1 MVLAEPAFPLSTFS
15 TTESVPV
22 ELLPSENRDTAG
34 AVWRGLELTIGAGLT
49 NSWDWV
55 ETWLNHFGDLI
66 PHHFAVA
73 PGRNDFRGIA
83 LLTLGVGQSRG
94 PVPIRTLHLG
104 TAGEPDADTIR
115 VEYNRL
121 LVSPADRASF
131 ASGLLDAIRSA
142 ELHWDVLALDGFAP
156 EEIEPIL
163 LLDSGFAVT
172 HKVCHVAELQPM
184 RDGDAFAGFKKS
196 IVAKIQ
202 KNRRRFEER
211 FGPITTTWAET
222 VDDGLSILR
231 EMIPHHQERWQ
242 RIGLPGCFASPRFT
256 GFHEELVG
264 RLLPKGQIA
273 LFRVGAGDQLIGIF
287 YGFVESG
294 VLYHYQW
301 GLASFDQNSLSP
313 GFVVSMNS
321 TGWRATS
328 ATSASCRTLGA
339 T

>member
-1 MVLAEPAFPLSTFS
+1 
-15 TTESVPV
+15 
-22 ELLPSENRDTAG
+22 
-34 AVWRGLELTIGAGLT
+34 
-49 NSWDWV
+49 
-55 ETWLNHFGDLI
+55 
-66 PHHFAVA
+66 
-73 PGRNDFRGIA
+73 
-83 LLTLGVGQSRG
+83 
-94 PVPIRTLHLG
+94 
-104 TAGEPDADTIR
+104 
-115 VEYNRL
+115 
-121 LVSPADRASF
+121 
-131 ASGLLDAIRSA
+131 
-142 ELHWDVLALDGFAP
+142 
-156 EEIEPIL
+156 
-163 LLDSGFAVT
+163 
-172 HKVCHVAELQPM
+172 M

-313 GFVVSMNS
+313 GFVVGALCMEEAAKRGLDELNWLAGDIRYKRELSNS
-321 TGWRATS
+321 RRDLIWAELHRGPRMLAIETMRRARAWQRRRRSNVDTFFQED
-328 ATSASCRTLGA
+328 L
-339 T
+339 